1 MSDLPGVALT
11 VLLLTRLLTTVE
23 NQASRDG

>member
-1 MSDLPGVALT
+1 LFVTKKSGFGDIVKS
-11 VLLLTRLLTTVE
+11 LLATVE